1 MSGKRTRALNGRS
14 LRAWLLKGGARTA
27 ATGVGLKSYIQRVLV
42 RVHLLKSRRNH
53 ENLSSP
59 ARGRVG
65 RTTTKIQNKTRD
77 QTKQT
82 NEKTINANEYSV
94 CRRDLDFCHGMRQH
108 QHNYYHGLTAKRKPA
123 PASRFP
129 YPDRDHPNAEAACG
143 SVACRESLGRK
154 V

>member
-1 MSGKRTRALNGRS
+1 LGNDYQNS
-14 LRAWLLKGGARTA
+14 
-27 ATGVGLKSYIQRVLV
+27 
-42 RVHLLKSRRNH
+42 
-53 ENLSSP
+53 
-59 ARGRVG
+59 
-65 RTTTKIQNKTRD
+65 NKTRD

-108 QHNYYHGLTAKRKPA
+108 QHNCYHGLAAKRKPA

-129 YPDRDHPNAEAACG
+129 YPDRDHPNAEAASG
-143 SVACRESLGRK
+143 KIAGRESLGRK